1 MSDIVFNLTKDEPIF
16 NLSKD
21 KLSISKILFCGC
33 GWKTKGYSSVDVD
46 LSILAVNSINEI
58 VSTCSFQNKKR
69 LISKCM
75 YHFGDDLTGND
86 HKTDIDNEQVQLD
99 LGNAPLNISAFYIMA
114 GVYSGSLKDIE
125 SMYGCIRNSDQVKE
139 VNANMTNMSDKGIML
154 AKVYRDDND
163 WKIER
168 IDKPINTGRV
178 YEAAPYINGTLQ
190 YGQSLSGQRIT
201 SRDQVDTNH
210 DHGFLNW
217 VINLFK

>member
-1 MSDIVFNLTKDEPIF
+1 MKKKIFNLNKEKPVF
-16 NLSKD
+16 NLSKENPN
-21 KLSISKILFCGC
+21 ILDILYCGC

-46 LSILAVNSINEI
+46 LSVIAVDSMNKKVE
-58 VSTCSFQNKKR
+58 TCSFNNKNR
-69 LISKCM
+69 LIANCM

-86 HKTDIDNEQVQLD
+86 HKTDIDNEQIQLD

-139 VNANMTNMSDKGIML
+139 VNANMTNMSDKGIIL

-168 IDKPINTGRV
+168 IDKPINTGKV

-201 SRDQVDTNH
+201 SEDRMSTESSG
-210 DHGFLNW
+210 GFFGA
-217 VINLFK
+217 VANLFS